1 MQIVNRRSEVEEKE
15 RTGATQI
22 KKGGE
27 DGELEDKVRVLLILV
42 DVIGKI
48 SIAI

>member
-1 MQIVNRRSEVEEKE
+1 MEEKE